1 MGDLRP
7 WGIGGAMAWQ
17 ACVRFVNVFPKMI
30 RHKLVSANLGQDF
43 RTLSDSVCGAEEAG
57 EDGLHGLLRDVG

>member
-1 MGDLRP
+1 
-7 WGIGGAMAWQ
+7 MAWQ